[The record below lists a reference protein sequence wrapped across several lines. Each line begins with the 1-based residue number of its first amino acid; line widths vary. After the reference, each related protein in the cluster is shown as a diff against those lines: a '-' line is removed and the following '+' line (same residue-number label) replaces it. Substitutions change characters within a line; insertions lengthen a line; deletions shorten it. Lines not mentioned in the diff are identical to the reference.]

1 MKHFTKC
8 LKFLFLALFFVGG
21 ISAWATDVIFTPG
34 TDTGATSVTK
44 SPITVTMSKMD
55 NASYYQ
61 IYASASGT
69 FSCTSGEITKIE
81 FTCTASGT
89 SKYGPGNVSAN
100 VGSYSYSGNKG
111 TWTGNAASVTLSST
125 AQVRMSSLT
134 ITYAPT
140 VVYTITA
147 QTNNETYGT
156 VILSGSTIT
165 ATPKAG
171 YRVSTTTPYEVTGT
185 ATVTNNGDNTF
196 SVSPSTNCTVQINFE
211 EIPKYTVTLGDNSS
225 TLTEESAGAGVTLPS
240 RSAIGDYTF
249 AGWSDSN
256 VTEET
261 TTAPTIIPAGE
272 YAPTS
277 NVTLYPVY
285 TRTEGGGESET
296 DVSSSMS
303 DIATSNSWSTSSG
316 NNVTCYTSFAL
327 DSNITISTTGDA
339 NCGSFW
345 GSDWRLYQ
353 NKDGNVIVT
362 AKEGCTLN
370 KVTFTFS
377 VSNTGA
383 LYYDETAVTS
393 ETAVNVSGTS
403 EEFTVGNSGSA
414 TNGQVRI
421 TDISVTYS
429 AASNTTYYL
438 SAPVATAIS
447 TPTFTLAAGTYT
459 GTQSVEIE
467 CATDGV
473 TIYYT
478 TNGDEPT
485 TSSVVYSEAIEVSA
499 NTTIKAIAVK
509 DEEQSNVG
517 SATYNIKVAAPTFSV
532 EAGTYSATQTVSL
545 ASATAGAT
553 IYYTTDGSTPTTSS
567 DEYDSAIEVSSTT
580 TIKSIAVKAGLTNSD
595 VSTATYTLK
604 VAAPTFSVAAGKY
617 SEGQTVTLSTTTEG
631 ATIYYTTNGTN
642 PTSSSTA
649 YSSALSVATTTT
661 VKAIAIK
668 DGWENSAISEA
679 EYRIVLDNSPG
690 TGYFEKVTDAS
701 SLAAGDNI
709 LLVNEDAGVTLG
721 TKSNGNNRPEV
732 AVTISS
738 GVIDNPSNVQR
749 LILHGSS
756 SAWNFYADPDG
767 YLYSV
772 KGNNHLKTQANAV
785 AASNATISITNGDA
799 TILFTPSNEN
809 RYLRYNSGSNLFSC
823 YTSTSTVTGT
833 VQIYKEMPMLPVTVS
848 EAGYATYVNNTFDLN
863 FSESDI
869 KAYKVKVASKA
880 VATLTQVDNVPAGT
894 PVLLY
899 KEGGATEAI
908 PTMTGAAAVTENDL
922 VAGTGA
928 AVATTDGDYTNMILN
943 DVGGNIGFYYANGQ
957 TVAANRAYLHIATT
971 LAPEAAA
978 GARMR
983 FVFADDASGIKEI
996 ATDKQNDGAIYNL
1009 SGQRVNAGYK
1019 GIVIKNGKKYL
1030 NK

>member
-8 LKFLFLALFFVGG
+8 LKFLLLALCVVGG
-21 ISAWATDVIFTPG
+21 VGSAWAD
-34 TDTGATSVTK
+34 S
-44 SPITVTMSKMD
+44 
-55 NASYYQ
+55 
-61 IYASASGT
+61 
-69 FSCTSGEITKIE
+69 
-81 FTCTASGT
+81 
-89 SKYGPGNVSAN
+89 
-100 VGSYSYSGNKG
+100 
-111 TWTGNAASVTLSST
+111 
-125 AQVRMSSLT
+125 
-134 ITYAPT
+134 
-140 VVYTITA
+140 YTITFSTGNGDGTA
-147 QTNNETYGT
+147 ASTSTACSDIVSEGSSYLSGDLVTATKVYGAGSNGLKLGASSSAGTIKMNLVSSVTPTSIVVNAKLYNSGKAATLSVNGKTAQSLTSSFADYTFDFNSEISYIQLDGSKYCWINSITVNYAAAPSYTITPQTNNENYGT
-156 VILSGSTIT
+156 VELLGSTIT
-165 ATPKAG
+165 ATPKDG
-171 YRVSTTTPYEVTGT
+171 YRVMAGDAGYTVTSGT

-196 SVSPSTNCTVQINFE
+196 SVSPSTDCTVQINFE

-383 LYYDETAVTS
+383 LYYDEAAVTS

-485 TSSVVYSEAIEVSA
+485 T
-499 NTTIKAIAVK
+499 
-509 DEEQSNVG
+509 
-517 SATYNIKVAAPTFSV
+517 
-532 EAGTYSATQTVSL
+532 
-545 ASATAGAT
+545 
-553 IYYTTDGSTPTTSS
+553 
-567 DEYDSAIEVSSTT
+567 
-580 TIKSIAVKAGLTNSD
+580 
-595 VSTATYTLK
+595 
-604 VAAPTFSVAAGKY
+604 
-617 SEGQTVTLSTTTEG
+617 
-631 ATIYYTTNGTN
+631 
-642 PTSSSTA
+642 
-649 YSSALSVATTTT
+649 
-661 VKAIAIK
+661 
-668 DGWENSAISEA
+668 
-679 EYRIVLDNSPG
+679 
-690 TGYFEKVTDAS
+690 
-701 SLAAGDNI
+701 
-709 LLVNEDAGVTLG
+709 
-721 TKSNGNNRPEV
+721 
-732 AVTISS
+732 
-738 GVIDNPSNVQR
+738 
-749 LILHGSS
+749 
-756 SAWNFYADPDG
+756 
-767 YLYSV
+767 
-772 KGNNHLKTQANAV
+772 
-785 AASNATISITNGDA
+785 
-799 TILFTPSNEN
+799 
-809 RYLRYNSGSNLFSC
+809 
-823 YTSTSTVTGT
+823 
-833 VQIYKEMPMLPVTVS
+833 
-848 EAGYATYVNNTFDLN
+848 
-863 FSESDI
+863 
-869 KAYKVKVASKA
+869 
-880 VATLTQVDNVPAGT
+880 
-894 PVLLY
+894 
-899 KEGGATEAI
+899 
-908 PTMTGAAAVTENDL
+908 
-922 VAGTGA
+922 
-928 AVATTDGDYTNMILN
+928 
-943 DVGGNIGFYYANGQ
+943 
-957 TVAANRAYLHIATT
+957 
-971 LAPEAAA
+971 
-978 GARMR
+978 
-983 FVFADDASGIKEI
+983 
-996 ATDKQNDGAIYNL
+996 
-1009 SGQRVNAGYK
+1009 
-1019 GIVIKNGKKYL
+1019 
-1030 NK
+1030 